1 MLTFVIGYFRCKMR
15 VTCTNFNE
23 TMALLAC
30 CPSLVRLGIIGT
42 SIDLAG
48 GGKVIDMY
56 EWDEERFTAF
66 FVDMVKKLP
75 KLIALLVV
83 LPGAPQSLCT
93 EATTNLE
100 NIYKP
105 RRPCFCVQITS
116 ELNSSIT
123 PKLPFCHHKVLADE
137 PPPLVGT
144 MPFHLLS
151 HEPRF

>member
-1 MLTFVIGYFRCKMR
+1 
-15 VTCTNFNE
+15 
-23 TMALLAC
+23 MALLAC
-30 CPSLVRLGIIGT
+30 CPSLVRLGLIVT

-151 HEPRF
+151 HELRF